1 MGLFSFKKKAIKEK
15 HLTIYLAEDN
25 PVYLKQL
32 EFFLKN
38 RFEHSISVSAFPVSE
53 VIDVKLEHGH
63 IPDVII
69 MDHVLSEKYEDASAG
84 LDAIQTIHERYP
96 NILLILHSADVDAGS
111 SDSRVYKNVP
121 KGEGALEHIAELIKQ
136 RLNN

>member
-1 MGLFSFKKKAIKEK
+1 MGLFNFKKKAVKGK
-15 HLTIYLAEDN
+15 HFTVYLAEDN

-32 EFFLKN
+32 EFFLRN
-38 RFEHSISVSAFPVSE
+38 TFEDSISVSSFPVSE

-69 MDHVLSEKYEDASAG
+69 MDHLLSEKYEDASVG

-96 NILLILHSADVDAGS
+96 NILLILHSADTQAGA
-111 SDSRVYKNVP
+111 SDSLIYKNVP
-121 KGEGALEHIAELIKQ
+121 KGDGALQHIAELIKQ

>member
-1 MGLFSFKKKAIKEK
+1 MGLFSFNKKSAKKK
-15 HLTIYLAEDN
+15 HLTVYLAEDN

-32 EFFLKN
+32 EFFLMST
-38 RFEHSISVSAFPVSE
+38 FQSAVSVSAFPVSE
-53 VIDVKLEHGH
+53 VIEVKLERGH

-69 MDHVLSEKYEDASAG
+69 MDHILSEKYEDASAG

-96 NILLILHSADVDAGS
+96 NILLILHSAHEHAGS
-111 SDSRVYKNVP
+111 SDSLIYKNVP
-121 KGEGALEHIAELIKQ
+121 KGNGAMHHIAEIVKQ